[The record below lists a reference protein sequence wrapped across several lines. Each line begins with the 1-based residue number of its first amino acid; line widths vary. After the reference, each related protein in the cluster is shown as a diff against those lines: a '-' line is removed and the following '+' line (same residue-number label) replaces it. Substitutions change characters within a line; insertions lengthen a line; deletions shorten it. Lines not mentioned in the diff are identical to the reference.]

1 MLLLLLLLLI
11 LGELEE
17 DEEEDECPFGAA
29 VELLL
34 LLEIEGGT
42 KIALPVEEEEDGDC
56 VKEMFTSEVLGL
68 KTKKYRA
75 VITPAMPQAVMTPA
89 TIKLGLWAFQTALR
103 TDLDFFGIDV
113 FILDS

>member
-1 MLLLLLLLLI
+1 MASTTLLFGIEDDPVLLLLLI
-11 LGELEE
+11 LDELEEDE

-34 LLEIEGGT
+34 LEIEGGI

-68 KTKKYRA
+68 KTKK
-75 VITPAMPQAVMTPA
+75 
-89 TIKLGLWAFQTALR
+89 
-103 TDLDFFGIDV
+103 
-113 FILDS
+113 